1 MTHFPAA
8 LAAAAAAAEA
18 SPPDEAV
25 DAAAAAAADPGPAK
39 HSGNTIIVQ
48 TTYTEHTAGLK
59 VFGECT
65 LMPRDMSIWQ
75 HTNLQH
81 RGDCREENVWR
92 VTRICQVL
100 SWQSAHPLTM

>member
-18 SPPDEAV
+18 SPPDEAA

-65 LMPRDMSIWQ
+65 LMLRDSQHGSIPIGN
-75 HTNLQH
+75 T
-81 RGDCREENVWR
+81 EE
-92 VTRICQVL
+92 T
-100 SWQSAHPLTM
+100 AGKKMFGE